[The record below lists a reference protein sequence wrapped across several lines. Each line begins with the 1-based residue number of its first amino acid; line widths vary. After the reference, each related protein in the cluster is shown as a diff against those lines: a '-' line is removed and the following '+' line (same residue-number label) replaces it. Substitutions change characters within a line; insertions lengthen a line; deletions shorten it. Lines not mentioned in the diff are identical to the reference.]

1 MDGECGRQPAWSM
14 APLAPTHPF
23 RITRARKTLPLMGA
37 VIAACAAM
45 ALSTTARAQ
54 SWPAKSV
61 RIIVPFPPGGNTDIY
76 ARPVSAK
83 MGELY
88 GRQMVVDNRPGAGG
102 SVGMQIAAA
111 QPPDGYTLVWGS
123 TSTHGVGPNVYKKL
137 PYDAV
142 ADFEPVILTVIA
154 QNILVVHPSVP
165 AKSVKDLI
173 AAAKGRRGGL
183 SFASS
188 GNGTISHL
196 AGEVFKG
203 MTGIDMTHVPY
214 KGSSQA
220 MVDLLSGQID
230 LMFDSLSSSLPQV
243 KAGKLRALAVT
254 GAKRF
259 PGLTELPTIGESGLK
274 GFEVTTWLAL
284 WAPAR
289 TPRDIV
295 GKLNT
300 DLNKILYERDILR
313 LMADNGAEPGGGSP
327 ERLGAHVKAEI
338 AKWGAVV
345 KAANLRVE

>member
-1 MDGECGRQPAWSM
+1 MQ
-14 APLAPTHPF
+14 TH
-23 RITRARKTLPLMGA
+23 RILLLLSA
-37 VIAACAAM
+37 IACAVPAVVS
-45 ALSTTARAQ
+45 AQAYPARA
-54 SWPAKSV
+54 V
-61 RIIVPFPPGGNTDIY
+61 RIIIPFPPGGNTDIY

-83 MGELY
+83 MAELY
-88 GRQMVVDNRPGAGG
+88 GKQMVVDNRPGAGG
-102 SVGMQIAAA
+102 SLGMQIAAA

-142 ADFEPVILTVIA
+142 TDFEPVILTVVA

-165 AKSVKDLI
+165 AKSVKDLVAI
-173 AAAKGRRGGL
+173 AKARRGAL
-183 SFASS
+183 TFASS

-203 MTGIDMTHVPY
+203 MTGTDMVHVPY

-230 LMFDSLSSSLPQV
+230 VMFDSLSSSLPQV

-254 GAKRF
+254 GVKRF
-259 PGLTELPTIGESGLK
+259 PGRMDLPTISESGLK
-274 GFEVTTWLAL
+274 GFEVATWLAM

-289 TPRDIV
+289 TPKEIV
-295 GKLNT
+295 GKLNA
-300 DLNKILYERDILR
+300 DINKILVEPEILR
-313 LMADNGAEPGGGSP
+313 LMTDNGAEPGGGSP
-327 ERLGAHVKAEI
+327 ERLGNHVKSEI

-345 KAANLRVE
+345 KAANIKVE

>member
-1 MDGECGRQPAWSM
+1 MMQFKKSNFLRACLIAVPV
-14 APLAPTHPF
+14 LA
-23 RITRARKTLPLMGA
+23 GA
-37 VIAACAAM
+37 VH
-45 ALSTTARAQ
+45 AQ
-54 SWPAKSV
+54 GYPSKAV
-61 RIIVPFPPGGNTDIY
+61 RIIIPFPPGGNTDIY
-76 ARPVSAK
+76 ARPIAAK

-88 GRQMVVDNRPGAGG
+88 GHQMVVDNRPGAGG
-102 SVGMQIAAA
+102 SIGMQIAAS

-165 AKSVKDLI
+165 AKNVKELI
-173 AAAKGRRGGL
+173 AIARAKRGGL
-183 SFASS
+183 SYASS

-196 AGEVFKG
+196 AGELFRT
-203 MTGIDMTHVPY
+203 MTATEMVHVPY
-214 KGSSQA
+214 KGSSPA

-243 KAGKLRALAVT
+243 RAGKLRALAVT
-254 GAKRF
+254 GAKRY
-259 PGLTELPTIGESGLK
+259 PGMPDLPTITDSGLK
-274 GFEVTTWLAL
+274 GFEVTTWIAI

-289 TPRDIV
+289 TPKEIV

-300 DLNKILYERDILR
+300 DINKILLQPDILR

-327 ERLGAHVKAEI
+327 ERLGAHVKSEI

-345 KAANLRVE
+345 KAANIRVE

>member
-1 MDGECGRQPAWSM
+1 MMLFNAGNLLRACLIAVPA
-14 APLAPTHPF
+14 F
-23 RITRARKTLPLMGA
+23 A
-37 VIAACAAM
+37 VVVQ
-45 ALSTTARAQ
+45 AQ
-54 SWPAKSV
+54 SYPAKPV
-61 RIIVPFPPGGNTDIY
+61 RIIIPFPPGGNTDIY
-76 ARPVSAK
+76 ARPIAAK

-88 GRQMVVDNRPGAGG
+88 GHQMVVDNRPGAGG
-102 SVGMQIAAA
+102 SIGMQIAAA

-165 AKSVKDLI
+165 AKNVRELI
-173 AAAKGRRGGL
+173 ALAKAKRGGL

-196 AGEVFKG
+196 AGELFRTMTATG
-203 MTGIDMTHVPY
+203 MVHVPY
-214 KGSSQA
+214 KGSSPA

-243 KAGKLRALAVT
+243 RAGKLRALAVT
-254 GAKRF
+254 GAKRY
-259 PGLTELPTIGESGLK
+259 PGMPDLPTITESGLK
-274 GFEVTTWLAL
+274 GFEVTTWLAI

-289 TPRDIV
+289 TPKEIV
-295 GKLNT
+295 GKTNS
-300 DLNKILYERDILR
+300 DINKILLQPDILR

-327 ERLGAHVKAEI
+327 ERLGAHVKSEI

-345 KAANLRVE
+345 KAANIKVE

>member
-1 MDGECGRQPAWSM
+1 MIQLTKARLLRACLIAVPA
-14 APLAPTHPF
+14 LA
-23 RITRARKTLPLMGA
+23 GA
-37 VIAACAAM
+37 VH
-45 ALSTTARAQ
+45 AQ
-54 SWPAKSV
+54 GYPTKAV
-61 RIIVPFPPGGNTDIY
+61 RIIIPFPPGGNTDIY
-76 ARPVSAK
+76 ARPIAAK

-88 GRQMVVDNRPGAGG
+88 GHQMVVDNRPGAGG
-102 SVGMQIAAA
+102 SIGMQIAAS

-142 ADFEPVILTVIA
+142 ADFEPVILTIIA

-165 AKSVKDLI
+165 AKNVKELI
-173 AAAKGRRGGL
+173 AIAKAKRGGL

-196 AGEVFKG
+196 AGELFRT
-203 MTGIDMTHVPY
+203 MTATEMVHVPY
-214 KGSSQA
+214 KGSSPA

-243 KAGKLRALAVT
+243 RAGKLRALAVT
-254 GAKRF
+254 GAKRY
-259 PGLTELPTIGESGLK
+259 PGMPDLPTITESGLK
-274 GFEVTTWLAL
+274 GFEVTTWLAI

-289 TPRDIV
+289 TPKEIV

-300 DLNKILYERDILR
+300 DINKILLQPEMLR

-327 ERLGAHVKAEI
+327 ERLGAHVKSEI

-345 KAANLRVE
+345 KAANIKVE

>member
-1 MDGECGRQPAWSM
+1 MMLFNAGNLLRACLIAVPA
-14 APLAPTHPF
+14 F
-23 RITRARKTLPLMGA
+23 A
-37 VIAACAAM
+37 VAVQ
-45 ALSTTARAQ
+45 AQ
-54 SWPAKSV
+54 SYPAKPV
-61 RIIVPFPPGGNTDIY
+61 RIIIPFPPGGNTDIY
-76 ARPVSAK
+76 ARPIAAK

-88 GRQMVVDNRPGAGG
+88 GHQMVVDNRPGAGG
-102 SVGMQIAAA
+102 SIGMQIAAA

-165 AKSVKDLI
+165 AKNVRELI
-173 AAAKGRRGGL
+173 ALAKAKRGGL

-196 AGEVFKG
+196 AGELFRTMTATG
-203 MTGIDMTHVPY
+203 MVHVPY
-214 KGSSQA
+214 KGSSPA

-230 LMFDSLSSSLPQV
+230 LMFDSLWSSLPQV
-243 KAGKLRALAVT
+243 RAGKLRALAVT
-254 GAKRF
+254 GAKRY
-259 PGLTELPTIGESGLK
+259 PGMPDLPTITESGLK
-274 GFEVTTWLAL
+274 GFEVTTWLAI

-289 TPRDIV
+289 TPKEIV
-295 GKLNT
+295 GKTNS
-300 DLNKILYERDILR
+300 DINKILLQPDILR

-327 ERLGAHVKAEI
+327 ERLGAHVKSEI

-345 KAANLRVE
+345 KAANIKVE

>member
-1 MDGECGRQPAWSM
+1 MQMQRNFLLLALI
-14 APLAPTHPF
+14 ALAIPLQVAAQGYPS
-23 RITRARKTLPLMGA
+23 RA
-37 VIAACAAM
+37 
-45 ALSTTARAQ
+45 
-54 SWPAKSV
+54 V

-83 MGELY
+83 MAELY
-88 GRQMVVDNRPGAGG
+88 GKQMVIDNRPGAGG
-102 SVGMQIAAA
+102 SLGMQIAAS

-142 ADFEPVILTVIA
+142 TDFEPVILTVVA

-165 AKSVKDLI
+165 AKNIKELVAI
-173 AAAKGRRGGL
+173 AKARRGGL
-183 SFASS
+183 TFASS

-203 MTGIDMTHVPY
+203 MTGTDMVHIPY

-230 LMFDSLSSSLPQV
+230 VMFDSLSSSLPQV

-259 PGLTELPTIGESGLK
+259 PGRTDLPTISESGLK
-274 GFEVTTWLAL
+274 GFEVATWLAM

-289 TPRDIV
+289 TPKEIV
-295 GKLNT
+295 NKLNA
-300 DLNKILYERDILR
+300 DINKILVEPEILR
-313 LMADNGAEPGGGSP
+313 LMTDNGAEPGGGSP
-327 ERLGAHVKAEI
+327 ERLGNHVKSEI

-345 KAANLRVE
+345 KAANIKVE

>member
-1 MDGECGRQPAWSM
+1 MQM
-14 APLAPTHPF
+14 HKNFL
-23 RITRARKTLPLMGA
+23 LL
-37 VIAACAAM
+37 AAM
-45 ALSTTARAQ
+45 ALAIPVTVHAQ
-54 SWPAKSV
+54 AYPAKPV

-83 MGELY
+83 MSELY
-88 GRQMVVDNRPGAGG
+88 GKPMTVDNRPGAGG
-102 SVGMQIAAA
+102 SLGMQIAAA

-142 ADFEPVILTVIA
+142 TDFEPVILTVIA

-165 AKSVKDLI
+165 AKNVKELI
-173 AAAKGRRGGL
+173 AIAKAKRGGL
-183 SFASS
+183 TFASS

-203 MTGIDMTHVPY
+203 MTGTDMVHVPY

-230 LMFDSLSSSLPQV
+230 VMFDSLSSALPQV
-243 KAGKLRALAVT
+243 KANRLRALAVT

-259 PGLTELPTIGESGLK
+259 PGRGDLPTISESGLK
-274 GFEVTTWLAL
+274 GFEVTTWLAM

-289 TPRDIV
+289 TPKDIV
-295 GKLNT
+295 GKLNA
-300 DLNKILYERDILR
+300 DINRILVEPEILR
-313 LMADNGAEPGGGSP
+313 LMTDNGAEPGGGSP
-327 ERLGAHVKAEI
+327 ERLGNHVKSEI

-345 KAANLRVE
+345 KTAKLKVE

>member
-1 MDGECGRQPAWSM
+1 M
-14 APLAPTHPF
+14 
-23 RITRARKTLPLMGA
+23 IIRKKVSWLGA
-37 VIAACAAM
+37 VLLAHAAVIIAIP
-45 ALSTTARAQ
+45 LQVSAQ
-54 SWPAKSV
+54 GYPAKAV

-83 MGELY
+83 MADLY
-88 GRQMVVDNRPGAGG
+88 GKQMLIDNRPGAGG

-142 ADFEPVILTVIA
+142 TDFEPVILTVVA

-165 AKSVKDLI
+165 AKNVKDLI
-173 AAAKGRRGGL
+173 AIAKAKRGGL

-203 MTGIDMTHVPY
+203 MTGTDMVHVPY

-230 LMFDSLSSSLPQV
+230 VMFDSLSSALPQV
-243 KAGKLRALAVT
+243 RAGKLRALAVT
-254 GAKRF
+254 GGKRF
-259 PGLTELPTIGESGLK
+259 PGMKDMPTINESGLK
-274 GFEVTTWLAL
+274 GFEVATWLAI

-289 TPRDIV
+289 TPKDIV
-295 GKLNT
+295 AKLNT
-300 DLNKILYERDILR
+300 DINKILNEPDILR
-313 LMADNGAEPGGGSP
+313 LMTDNGAEPGGGSP
-327 ERLGAHVKAEI
+327 ERLGNHVKSEI

-345 KAANLRVE
+345 KSANLKVE

>member
-1 MDGECGRQPAWSM
+1 MMLFNAGNLLRACLIAVPA
-14 APLAPTHPF
+14 F
-23 RITRARKTLPLMGA
+23 A
-37 VIAACAAM
+37 VAVQ
-45 ALSTTARAQ
+45 AQ
-54 SWPAKSV
+54 SYPAKPV
-61 RIIVPFPPGGNTDIY
+61 RIIIPFPPGGNTDIY
-76 ARPVSAK
+76 ARPIAAK

-88 GRQMVVDNRPGAGG
+88 GHQMVVDNRPGAGG
-102 SVGMQIAAA
+102 SIGMQIAAA

-165 AKSVKDLI
+165 AKNVRELI
-173 AAAKGRRGGL
+173 ALAKAKRGGL

-196 AGEVFKG
+196 AGELFRTMTATG
-203 MTGIDMTHVPY
+203 MVHVPY
-214 KGSSQA
+214 KGSSPA

-243 KAGKLRALAVT
+243 RAGKLRALAVT
-254 GAKRF
+254 GAKRY
-259 PGLTELPTIGESGLK
+259 PGMPDLPTITESGLK
-274 GFEVTTWLAL
+274 GFEVTTWLAI

-289 TPRDIV
+289 TPKEIV
-295 GKLNT
+295 GKLNS
-300 DLNKILYERDILR
+300 DINKILLQPDILR

-327 ERLGAHVKAEI
+327 ERLGAHVKSEI

-345 KAANLRVE
+345 KAANIKVE